1 MKQLRYVSFGLL
13 VAMVSCDDMHDVEP
27 TITAGEEPILVLCEG
42 LYNMNNST
50 LACIGSTVDA
60 DIFTTAN
67 SRGLGDTANDMLLY
81 GSKLYIVVNVS
92 STIEIIDA
100 QTMLSEAQISMFDD
114 SGVARQPRYATACD
128 GAVFVCSFDGTVA
141 RIDTATYELTDI
153 CSAGANPDGICAV
166 GNRLF
171 VSNSGGLDAP
181 NYGTTVSVI
190 DIATMTQ
197 VAEIEVGMNP
207 GRIAAD
213 AENRIWVVARGNYD
227 DVEPHITIID
237 ADALTITEIIDLP
250 VLNFN
255 LTDDC
260 AYAYAFDYSTN
271 TSTYYTIDMNL
282 EAQYFDIDYEIET
295 PYAISVSPTTGNVF
309 IADAHNYTESAD
321 IVCVNSSGIQQYTI
335 DNVGLNPNTI
345 LFGDFT
351 VDLQSESNTS
361 DALPSEVVEYCPAPG
376 QFINTA
382 ISCYADGYTN
392 DEVLVKAFSRLQS
405 GLLISLGGYGGY
417 ITVRFDEPIVNVSGE
432 CDIHVDGNAFSSSSG
447 SSAEPGIVCV
457 SVDVNGNGLPDDEWY
472 ELKGSAHDEATS
484 GYTITYYNGDE
495 IEWIDNQGNS
505 GTIAANP
512 YHTQDYFPLWLDTD
526 ELTFSGTLLPDVA
539 AYNSET
545 AQWEY
550 TPFEFGYADNQPNT
564 SSASDMNIDWAID
577 ADGNPVELSSVD
589 FVKIYTAVNQQ
600 CGILGEVSTEVA
612 GIYNIHNQ

>member
-27 TITAGEEPILVLCEG
+27 TLTAGEEPILVLCEG

-50 LACIGSTVDA
+50 LACIGTTVDA

-92 STIEIIDA
+92 STIEVIDA

-153 CSAGANPDGICAV
+153 CTAGANPDGICAV

-213 AENRIWVVARGNYD
+213 AESRVWVVARGNYD

-237 ADALTITEIIDLP
+237 ADALTITETIDLP

-271 TSTYYTIDMNL
+271 TSAYYTIDMNL

-295 PYAISVSPTTGNVF
+295 PYAISVNPTTGNVF

-351 VDLQSESNTS
+351 VDLQSESTTS

-392 DEVLVKAFSRLQS
+392 DEVLAKALSRLQS

-417 ITVRFDEPIVNVSGE
+417 IIVRFDEPIVNVSGE

-457 SVDVNGNGLPDDEWY
+457 SVDVNGNGLPDEEWY
-472 ELKGSAHDEATS
+472 ELKGSAHDDATS

-564 SSASDMNIDWAID
+564 SSAADMNIDWAID